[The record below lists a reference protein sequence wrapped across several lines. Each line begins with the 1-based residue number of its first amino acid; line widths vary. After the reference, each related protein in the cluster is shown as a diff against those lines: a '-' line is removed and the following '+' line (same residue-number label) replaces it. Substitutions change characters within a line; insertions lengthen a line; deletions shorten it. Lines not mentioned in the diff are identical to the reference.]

1 MGVQFPELIGDLSL
15 PMFFGEDKF
24 FSSVLRV
31 GSPGVRLWTHYDVSH
46 PLARRRQLDK
56 MGLYLCMRVAS
67 IQSLYV
73 CVIFSG
79 VLCMCV
85 CVCVCVC
92 APVHLGSYS
101 AMLKSS
107 HIPKAIMQPLL
118 VQPT

>member
-56 MGLYLCMRVAS
+56 MGLYLLYEGGKHKIIVRVCDLFRC
-67 IQSLYV
+67 I
-73 CVIFSG
+73 
-79 VLCMCV
+79 V
-85 CVCVCVC
+85 CVCVCVHQC
-92 APVHLGSYS
+92 TLAPTQLC
-101 AMLKSS
+101 LKAATYL
-107 HIPKAIMQPLL
+107 KQ
-118 VQPT
+118 